1 MKIKK
6 ITFKSPVGRL
16 RSHYTEWEKIG
27 SGKTILDVIKVGY
40 KLLFKTDPT
49 SIELNSNRSARDES
63 EFVTGEIK
71 KKLIERGCVSW
82 VSKKT
87 TLK

>member
-71 KKLIERGCVSW
+71 KINRKRMCVTGIQ
-82 VSKKT
+82 KKNT
-87 TLK
+87 PK